1 MFTTYS
7 PHAKLFISVPI
18 IGPTT
23 KKHLFFMCLTN
34 CCFRVKKV
42 KAMLPIKTK
51 DGLKERH
58 IELEENAD
66 EEEEEEVPQP
76 KV

>member
-1 MFTTYS
+1 
-7 PHAKLFISVPI
+7 
-18 IGPTT
+18 
-23 KKHLFFMCLTN
+23 
-34 CCFRVKKV
+34 
-42 KAMLPIKTK
+42 MLPIKTK